1 MRAARHADQASPTDA
16 ATAEAATA
24 DATAGR
30 PVQAN
35 TAATLE
41 SGAWRDFEAF
51 VRAAEPR
58 LSRALAAAYGF
69 EDGRDATAEALAYA
83 WENWDRL
90 QHVAN
95 LPGYLFRVG
104 QSRSRRFRQ
113 PVTAGLPG
121 GRSPGPAMFAISDGA
136 DHSFEPG
143 LPAALAALTQRQRI
157 AVVLVHGYGYTLRE
171 VAELT
176 GIRQTTVQNHLTRG
190 LARLR
195 ATLGVTSGG

>member
-1 MRAARHADQASPTDA
+1 MRQGVSATQAAD
-16 ATAEAATA
+16 
-24 DATAGR
+24 G
-30 PVQAN
+30 
-35 TAATLE
+35 LE
-41 SGAWRDFEAF
+41 TGPSRDFEDF
-51 VRAAEPR
+51 VLATQPQ

-83 WENWDRL
+83 FEHWDKL

-104 QSRSRRFRQ
+104 QTRGRPRRRQ
-113 PVTAGLPG
+113 RVL
-121 GRSPGPAMFAISDGA
+121 FAVPDGA
-136 DHSFEPG
+136 DRHFEPA
-143 LPAALAALTQRQRI
+143 LPAALGSLTQPQRI

-176 GIRQTTVQNHLTRG
+176 GVKATTVQNHLSRG

-195 ATLGVTSGG
+195 AKLGVTEDA